1 MLSGKPFPEATTWQG
16 KIMRQKTESFIYLS
30 ALFAAMAGLYATARV
45 SYLLFH
51 TLVEGFSIVVASS
64 IFIVAWN
71 SKKHIGNPYLLF
83 VGIAYLFIALL
94 DMLHTLSYNGMPV
107 FTGYGYPAN
116 QLWIGAR
123 FMESTTLLL
132 AFIFLRKNIMP
143 KAEVVFTLYA
153 MVSGLFIASVFYWRN
168 FPVCFV
174 EGLGQ
179 TAFKKNSEYLICL
192 ILVAAIVLLFRNR
205 HRFDGKVFQML
216 LWSMIFTVIS
226 ELAFTVYVSNEGPAN
241 MMGHFFKIFSFIL
254 IYQAIVKTGI
264 EKPYELIFHDLD
276 QSNRELLREIELR
289 KQIQQENEQLIARL
303 KKALEEINTLEG
315 ILPLCSFC
323 KKIRDE
329 EGHWEAVDVYID
341 KHSDADISHS
351 VCPDCMARHY
361 PDL

>member
-1 MLSGKPFPEATTWQG
+1 
-16 KIMRQKTESFIYLS
+16 MRQKTESLIYLS
-30 ALFAAMAGLYATARV
+30 ALFAVLAALFFTIQIN
-45 SYLLFH
+45 YLLFH
-51 TLVEGFSIVVASS
+51 TLAEGFSIVVASS

-71 SKKHIGNPYLLF
+71 SKKHIQNPYLLF
-83 VGIAYLFIALL
+83 VGIAYLFIAFL
-94 DMLHTLSYNGMPV
+94 DMLHTLAYRGMPI
-107 FTGYGYPAN
+107 FTGYSYPAN
-116 QLWIGAR
+116 QLWLCAR
-123 FMESTTLLL
+123 FMESTTLIL

-143 KAEVVFTLYA
+143 KAEVVFSVYA
-153 MVSGLFIASVFYWRN
+153 VVSGFFIATVFYWRI

-192 ILVAAIVLLFRNR
+192 ILVAAMGLLYRNR
-205 HRFDGKVFQML
+205 KRFDEKVFQML
-216 LWSMIFTVIS
+216 LWSMVFTVMS

-241 MMGHFFKIFSFIL
+241 ILGHYFKIFSYIL

-264 EKPYELIFHDLD
+264 EKPFELIFHDLD
-276 QSNRELLREIELR
+276 KSNRNLLLEIEFR
-289 KQIQQENEQLIARL
+289 KKIQLENEQLIGRL
-303 KKALEEINTLEG
+303 KQALEEINTLEG

-329 EGHWEAVDVYID
+329 RGHWEAVDVYID

-351 VCPDCMARHY
+351 VCPDCMAKHY